1 MLISP
6 VKGITGLVAVASML
20 LLCILLPLPENHA
33 GIVPVNTK
41 IFTPFHV
48 SLFDLLYTGDEP
60 MGNFQSITIPLKR
73 AGRLF
78 LIEAK
83 VDDQE
88 GNLVFDTGSSGL
100 VLNKTYFRK
109 YVSNEK
115 PAGGGVTGSLGKVS
129 QIYVKR
135 LQISNLYYEK
145 VSADIT
151 DLGHIENRRGVK
163 ILGLFGLNMITGFEV
178 IFDAGNSQLQL
189 IRVDKKGSRL
199 SPLSSN
205 IKYDFTQKIETFNNI
220 LLLKGRIGEKT
231 LNFCLDTGAET
242 NVISSHVS
250 KNVMSTIQI
259 NRRSSLTGAGSATT
273 EVLYGTMNDFKFANY
288 QIGSMETIVTDL
300 EAMSDAYGKTIDGML
315 GFDFWQKGVYCINFG
330 KNEISISVGKGQRK

>member
-1 MLISP
+1 MIVTAIL
-6 VKGITGLVAVASML
+6 L
-20 LLCILLPLPENHA
+20 LLCLFVPVPENHA
-33 GIVPVNTK
+33 GNENINPKNFISAPVP
-41 IFTPFHV
+41 
-48 SLFDLLYTGDEP
+48 LFDLLYTGDEP

-78 LIEAK
+78 LIEA
-83 VDDQE
+83 VIDNQE

-109 YVSNEK
+109 YISNEK
-115 PAGGGVTGSLGKVS
+115 PAGGGVTGEVGKVS

-145 VSADIT
+145 VTADLT

-178 IFDAGNSQLQL
+178 IFDANNSQLQL
-189 IRVDKKGSRL
+189 NRIDKKGVRL
-199 SPLSSN
+199 SPAASA
-205 IKYDFTQKIETFNNI
+205 IKYDLTQKIETYNNI
-220 LLLKGRIGEKT
+220 LFIRSKIAEKT

-242 NVISSHVS
+242 NVINSHVS

-259 NRRSSLTGAGSATT
+259 SRRSGLSGAGAATS
-273 EVLYGTMNDFKFANY
+273 EVLYGTMNDFKFGNY
-288 QIGSMETIVTDL
+288 QIGEMETIVTDL
-300 EAMSDAYGKTIDGML
+300 DAMSEAYGRTIDGML
-315 GFDFWQKGVYCINFG
+315 GYDFWEKGIFCINFG
-330 KNEISISVGKGQRK
+330 KNEMSICLGKGVKK